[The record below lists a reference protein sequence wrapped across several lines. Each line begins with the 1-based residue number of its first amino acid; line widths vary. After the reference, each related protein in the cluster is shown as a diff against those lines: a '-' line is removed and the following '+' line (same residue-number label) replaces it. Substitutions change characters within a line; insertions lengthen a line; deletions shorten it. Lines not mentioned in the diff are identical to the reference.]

1 VRSLIYAHRGASVDF
16 AEGSREAYL
25 GAIEQ
30 NADGFEC
37 DVRLTHD
44 GGIFCWH
51 DDDTSRLTNKTFNV
65 AQTSTAELLSLE
77 INYKGNRGAP
87 ILLDELLDISIRNK
101 KHLLIETKHP
111 VKSRGAIENA
121 VLKLLKS
128 REHDIKE
135 SGIHINIMSFSYFAM
150 ARVALQK
157 EYPAVFL
164 SKIATQVKLLR
175 SPAPVY
181 GLNKDLFKNDPSLFK
196 RLRRMKKKIYV
207 WTVDDPADMR
217 MCAENGVTAIITN
230 TPGQAKKVLGYS

>member
-1 VRSLIYAHRGASVDF
+1 MRSLIYAHRGASVDF

-25 GAIEQ
+25 GAIAQ

-37 DVRLTHD
+37 DVRLTRD
-44 GGIFCWH
+44 GGILCWH
-51 DDDTSRLTNKTFNV
+51 DDDTSRLTNEALNV
-65 AQTSTAELLSLE
+65 ADSSTAQLLSLE
-77 INYKGNRGAP
+77 INYKGNRGKP
-87 ILLDELLDISIRNK
+87 ILLDELLDISIRNR

-111 VKSRGAIENA
+111 VQSRGAIENA

-128 REHDIKE
+128 RETEIRE
-135 SGIHINIMSFSYFAM
+135 SGIHINIMSFSYFAV
-150 ARVALQK
+150 ARISMQRK
-157 EYPAVFL
+157 YPAVFL
-164 SKIATQVKLLR
+164 SKIASQVKWVP
-175 SPAPVY
+175 SSAPVY
-181 GLNKDLFKNDPSLFK
+181 GLNKDLFKNDPSLFN